1 MLNRC
6 RDLLRVP
13 IRSWKKTLLAAA
25 VVAGAGLAIQF
36 TVRSL
41 ELRALRAQTWNIGYH
56 QTEPFIS
63 RGPDGNPAGFGK
75 DVFTEAARRAGI
87 RLNWVFVPQGAGAA
101 FDHGTIDLF
110 PRSSDVPGLARAPYI
125 TAPWFETFYGVV
137 ERAPGGAPIPKD
149 FPGRRVATT
158 ASHFVRAYA
167 ARVLPGATVVP
178 FENWSAVLRGVCNGT
193 TDIAFAELRE
203 ANSALMAKVPECR
216 EQPLRL
222 LPLRQAVL
230 VAGIGASER
239 ARPIA
244 DLLRE
249 QISSMADEGLLTE
262 MHSRWFLATLNE
274 VSAVERLFAIRGR
287 QKLLTIISAVLLLL
301 LLIAAAISWHMRR
314 LRLTADR
321 ASAAKSM
328 FLATMSHEIRTP
340 MNGVLGMAS
349 LLRDTPL
356 SREQS
361 EMLDTITQS
370 SQSLLAIIN
379 DILDLSKLDHL
390 HLRLTPTDFVP
401 AEVLHG
407 VAALILPAARA
418 KSIALSVAV
427 SPSVPPLSRGDSLRL
442 RQVLLNLVANAVKF
456 TPTGSVSLSL
466 ELAPG
471 PSLLFSVT
479 DTGIGI
485 PAALQSNLFTPF
497 TQVDSGPT
505 RPFEGTGL
513 GLAISKR
520 LVDLMGGEI
529 GMESKQGQGSRFWFQ
544 IPFVPPQSTAI
555 ALSNAIPAPAPA
567 PPAAL
572 RVLLAEDN
580 PVNLLVATRL
590 LQKLGHT
597 VTPALNGAEAV
608 KTFKQAKWDL
618 ILMDCQMPDI
628 DGYAATREIRNLE
641 RTSADRRTRIVA
653 LTAQALAEDRNKCL
667 EAGMDDYLTKPIDIT
682 QLERILTQSVTQKQ

>member
-1 MLNRC
+1 
-6 RDLLRVP
+6 
-13 IRSWKKTLLAAA
+13 
-25 VVAGAGLAIQF
+25 
-36 TVRSL
+36 
-41 ELRALRAQTWNIGYH
+41 
-56 QTEPFIS
+56 
-63 RGPDGNPAGFGK
+63 
-75 DVFTEAARRAGI
+75 
-87 RLNWVFVPQGAGAA
+87 
-101 FDHGTIDLF
+101 
-110 PRSSDVPGLARAPYI
+110 
-125 TAPWFETFYGVV
+125 
-137 ERAPGGAPIPKD
+137 
-149 FPGRRVATT
+149 
-158 ASHFVRAYA
+158 
-167 ARVLPGATVVP
+167 
-178 FENWSAVLRGVCNGT
+178 
-193 TDIAFAELRE
+193 
-203 ANSALMAKVPECR
+203 
-216 EQPLRL
+216 
-222 LPLRQAVL
+222 
-230 VAGIGASER
+230 
-239 ARPIA
+239 
-244 DLLRE
+244 
-249 QISSMADEGLLTE
+249 
-262 MHSRWFLATLNE
+262 
-274 VSAVERLFAIRGR
+274 
-287 QKLLTIISAVLLLL
+287 
-301 LLIAAAISWHMRR
+301 
-314 LRLTADR
+314 
-321 ASAAKSM
+321 
-328 FLATMSHEIRTP
+328 

-356 SREQS
+356 TREQAD
-361 EMLDTITQS
+361 MLDTITQS

-401 AEVLHG
+401 ADVLHG
-407 VAALILPAARA
+407 VAALVLPVARG

-466 ELAPG
+466 DLAPG

-555 ALSNAIPAPAPA
+555 ALSNAIPAPTPA

-682 QLERILTQSVTQKQ
+682 QLERILTQSVSHPQ